1 MKRTRAWRRYKDYTK
16 AKRKRDIDIEVSWYP
31 TFWPG
36 FSDGERVFPKRG
48 LYNNLH
54 QYSKNK
60 IHCSCGM
67 CSAKTRNKGKR
78 RMIPKNYS
86 PSINYTIKDQKRKDE
101 MDYEEKWD

>member
-1 MKRTRAWRRYKDYTK
+1 MRNRGWRRKKDFSK
-16 AKRKRDIDIEVSWYP
+16 AKRKKDIDETWSMMIP
-31 TFWPG
+31 C
-36 FSDGERVFPKRG
+36 
-48 LYNNLH
+48 YNNLH

-101 MDYEEKWD
+101 MDYEEKWN

>member
-1 MKRTRAWRRYKDYTK
+1 MRNRGWRRKKDFSK
-16 AKRKRDIDIEVSWYP
+16 AQRKKDIDKIWRMTIPRY
-31 TFWPG
+31 
-36 FSDGERVFPKRG
+36 K
-48 LYNNLH
+48 NLH

>member
-1 MKRTRAWRRYKDYTK
+1 MRNRGWRRKKDFSK
-16 AKRKRDIDIEVSWYP
+16 AKRKKNIDLATSFFHWE
-31 TFWPG
+31 
-36 FSDGERVFPKRG
+36 E
-48 LYNNLH
+48 YNNPLYSSNFVINYGMYNSLH

-78 RMIPKNYS
+78 RMVPKNYS

>member
-1 MKRTRAWRRYKDYTK
+1 MRNRGWRRKKDFSK
-16 AKRKRDIDIEVSWYP
+16 AKRKKDIDKIWGIIIPCY
-31 TFWPG
+31 
-36 FSDGERVFPKRG
+36 K
-48 LYNNLH
+48 NLH
-54 QYSKNK
+54 EYSKNK

-101 MDYEEKWD
+101 MDYEEKWY

>member
-1 MKRTRAWRRYKDYTK
+1 MRNRGWRRKNDFSK
-16 AKRKRDIDIEVSWYP
+16 AKRKKDIDKIWSVRISC
-31 TFWPG
+31 
-36 FSDGERVFPKRG
+36 
-48 LYNNLH
+48 YNPYYKNLH
-54 QYSKNK
+54 EYSKNK